1 MNIKQDIN
9 MARKPTELEQ
19 KYSLNKIEKVANE
32 QEEIKKQIEVD
43 TKLSISSN
51 KAVANKVITEALNNK
66 VNKIENKTLTT
77 NDFTDIYKNK
87 LDGIEENATN
97 YAPPIN
103 SVFFCVE
110 TIDNPNY
117 ELLGNIT
124 VNTTNVYAYKK
135 IS

>member
-19 KYSLNKIEKVANE
+19 KYSLNKIKKVADE

-51 KAVANKVITEALNNK
+51 TAVANKVITEALNNK

-77 NDFTDIYKNK
+77 NDFTNIYKNK

-97 YAPPIN
+97 YTPPIN

-110 TIDNPNY
+110 TIDDPKY
-117 ELLGNIT
+117 EMIGNIAI
-124 VNTTNVYAYKK
+124 NTTNVYAYKK

>member
-19 KYSLNKIEKVANE
+19 KYSLNKIEKVADE

-97 YAPPIN
+97 YIPPIN

-110 TIDNPNY
+110 TIDDPRY
-117 ELLGNIT
+117 ELVGYIT
-124 VNTTNVYAYKK
+124 IDTTNIYAYKK

>member
-1 MNIKQDIN
+1 M
-9 MARKPTELEQ
+9 ELEQ
-19 KYSLNKIEKVANE
+19 KYNLNKIEKVADE

-97 YAPPIN
+97 YTPPIN

-110 TIDNPNY
+110 TTDNPKY
-117 ELLGNIT
+117 ELIGSIT
-124 VNTTNVYAYKK
+124 IDDTNVYAYKK